1 VRRIDLIRHPEAHGR
16 HFLREGVNHT
26 IDLNQAAR
34 KTSMVPRHCEVNNF
48 LARKICRGPDVAEA
62 DA

>member
-1 VRRIDLIRHPEAHGR
+1 
-16 HFLREGVNHT
+16 
-26 IDLNQAAR
+26 
-34 KTSMVPRHCEVNNF
+34 MVPRHCEVDNF